1 MSGNLHRSRGAYAP
15 EAWAS
20 LPPPR
25 TGGPGESTPAK
36 CEGDGAPSGASSPS
50 VHDWPHRPAWRLS
63 ARRRGDFCP
72 WRRASRRRPGGYF
85 VPPIRAASAALR
97 LRHVQPLKAGPRSG
111 AGRLARASR
120 VRGQRT
126 HARGRRPCPRDRRN
140 RFASPRGQGEGEYK
154 PSWEGGDK
162 FSRKCDYGPIKRGG
176 ERLFR
181 VVIAGLIPAIHG
193 TAPEVQHTVQV

>member
-1 MSGNLHRSRGAYAP
+1 MAVSGGTAMAERLATGEAQALRSSSKLHRSRGVARARGL
-15 EAWAS
+15 
-20 LPPPR
+20 LPVCPRGGGSRFRGDKPPQNAR
-25 TGGPGESTPAK
+25 GTARRAARPVRLFTPA
-36 CEGDGAPSGASSPS
+36 S
-50 VHDWPHRPAWRLS
+50 RPAWRLS
-63 ARRRGDFCP
+63 ARRRGDFSP

-140 RFASPRGQGEGEYK
+140 RFASPRGQGDGEYK
-154 PSWEGGDK
+154 PSLARGDK
-162 FSRKCDYGPIKRGG
+162 FFEIGAIGRCYSRIRRG
-176 ERLFR
+176 
-181 VVIAGLIPAIHG
+181 
-193 TAPEVQHTVQV
+193 